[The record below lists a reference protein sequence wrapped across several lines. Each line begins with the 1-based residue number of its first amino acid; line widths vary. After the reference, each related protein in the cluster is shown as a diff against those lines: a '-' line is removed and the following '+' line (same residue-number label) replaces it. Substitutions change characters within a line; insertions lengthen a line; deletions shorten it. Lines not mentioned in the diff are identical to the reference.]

1 MNTFSRVLLVNV
13 LLVLAYSIGAP
24 AVTLLV
30 NGGRD
35 AISEGMVVAVVVA
48 VLHVVVAFLAGFV
61 LLLLGKKEYGLGML
75 VSAFAVFGIGSA
87 AYFGLIFFQEALSR

>member
-61 LLLLGKKEYGLGML
+61 LLLGKKEYGLGML

-87 AYFGLIFFQEALSR
+87 ACFGLIFFQEALSR